1 MPKNSFTSKHDSA
14 VLYRAI
20 WLARVFFIEL
30 DQVFFDTN
38 TFAQYRLSPMG
49 RARALAGARLS
60 EEDFIGVVR
69 Y

>member
-1 MPKNSFTSKHDSA
+1 MKQSFISQHDHKT
-14 VLYRAI
+14 LYRVI

-30 DQVFFDTN
+30 EQVFFDTS
-38 TFAQYRLSPMG
+38 TYKQYCLSPLG

-60 EEDFIGVVR
+60 EEDFIGIVR